1 MRAGCTIVLALLV
14 VLTTRGA
21 QADDYR
27 VDPDGRR
34 YRVDFDPAA
43 RVWLGS
49 GYAPRAATSIRDEPA
64 RGYVE
69 LGLAYRHRWSFPEE
83 GVAWKLEHDLLP
95 TRLLFGPPALAWSST
110 LYRGRFVRWSRDGRI
125 FIPPDSRVPFPLD
138 VGFETELGHVDYRE
152 LTPGFAIDLE
162 AVRSEIVLGLLRRE
176 SLRSWVRVGVGPS
189 YGLRLVGIDDDPLA
203 IGHRIAPFS
212 AGSFAAHH
220 ESADGHHAVEAG
232 VRGSYALRVD
242 HGWAF
247 EARAHVSYELVLIA
261 INDLPASSYID
272 ASYTFRGDPPTD
284 LGRHEVVASAGLR
297 FSVPLTG
304 GE

>member
-14 VLTTRGA
+14 VLTTCGA

-95 TRLLFGPPALAWSST
+95 TRLLFGPSALAWSS
-110 LYRGRFVRWSRDGRI
+110 
-125 FIPPDSRVPFPLD
+125 PLD

-152 LTPGFAIDLE
+152 LTPGFAIGLE

-189 YGLRLVGIDDDPLA
+189 YGLRLVGIDDDPLT

-284 LGRHEVVASAGLR
+284 LGRHEEVASAGLR